1 MDDSFL
7 IRKYCNEG
15 DGDAAIELLKQYER
29 PLYQYIWQ
37 MLQQQQD
44 CEDVMQE
51 TFRKALRALPDY
63 REENHFK
70 SWLFRIGRNEA
81 VDIIRRRRRTIVA
94 EAPEEYLG
102 GVQDIVSLPGARELI
117 EERESVQALMRA
129 IALLPEKE
137 KEVVAMRTQG
147 ELSFK
152 EIAEIVGAPIGTVL
166 ARMHAAKK
174 RLKSLLNTELD
185 RENDEPKDA
194 RRDPSLLEWRG

>member
-81 VDIIRRRRRTIVA
+81 IDIIRRRRRTIVA

-147 ELSFK
+147 ELPFK
-152 EIAEIVGAPIGTVL
+152 EIAKIIGAPIGTVL

-174 RLKSLLNTELD
+174 RLKSLLNTELG
-185 RENDEPKDA
+185 R
-194 RRDPSLLEWRG
+194 

>member
-1 MDDSFL
+1 
-7 IRKYCNEG
+7 
-15 DGDAAIELLKQYER
+15 
-29 PLYQYIWQ
+29 

-51 TFRKALRALPDY
+51 TFRKALRALPNY

-70 SWLFRIGRNEA
+70 GWLFRIGRNEA

-117 EERESVQALMRA
+117 EERESVQALMSA

-137 KEVVAMRTQG
+137 KKWLRC
-147 ELSFK
+147 ELRESF
-152 EIAEIVGAPIGTVL
+152 
-166 ARMHAAKK
+166 
-174 RLKSLLNTELD
+174 RLRKLQRLLGLRLGPYWRECTLQKS
-185 RENDEPKDA
+185 
-194 RRDPSLLEWRG
+194 G

>member
-7 IRKYCNEG
+7 IRKYCNES

-81 VDIIRRRRRTIVA
+81 VDIIRRRRRSLVA

-102 GVQDIVSLPGARELI
+102 
-117 EERESVQALMRA
+117 
-129 IALLPEKE
+129 
-137 KEVVAMRTQG
+137 
-147 ELSFK
+147 
-152 EIAEIVGAPIGTVL
+152 
-166 ARMHAAKK
+166 
-174 RLKSLLNTELD
+174 
-185 RENDEPKDA
+185 
-194 RRDPSLLEWRG
+194 

>member
-1 MDDSFL
+1 
-7 IRKYCNEG
+7 
-15 DGDAAIELLKQYER
+15 
-29 PLYQYIWQ
+29 
-37 MLQQQQD
+37 
-44 CEDVMQE
+44 MQE

-81 VDIIRRRRRTIVA
+81 IDIIRRRRRTIVA
-94 EAPEEYLG
+94 EAPEGLSG
-102 GVQDIVSLPGARELI
+102 GVEDIVSLPGPRELI
-117 EERESVQALMRA
+117 EEKESVQALMRA

-152 EIAEIVGAPIGTVL
+152 EIAKIVGAPIGTVL

-174 RLKSLLNTELD
+174 KLKSLLNTELG
-185 RENDEPKDA
+185 R
-194 RRDPSLLEWRG
+194 

>member
-1 MDDSFL
+1 HHGK
-7 IRKYCNEG
+7 RHAVQAT
-15 DGDAAIELLKQYER
+15 GDAAIELLKQYER

-81 VDIIRRRRRTIVA
+81 IDIIRRRRRMIVA

-102 GVQDIVSLPGARELI
+102 GVQDIESLPGARELI
-117 EERESVQALMRA
+117 EERESMQAFMRA

-174 RLKSLLNTELD
+174 RLKSLLHTDLD
-185 RENDEPKDA
+185 R
-194 RRDPSLLEWRG
+194 

>member
-81 VDIIRRRRRTIVA
+81 IDIIRRRRRTIVA

-102 GVQDIVSLPGARELI
+102 GVQDIVSQPGARELI

-129 IALLPEKE
+129 IALLPEPDGSDAFNAKLYYAILDSLDAGS
-137 KEVVAMRTQG
+137 VV
-147 ELSFK
+147 
-152 EIAEIVGAPIGTVL
+152 IPVGYTCKTHKL
-166 ARMHAAKK
+166 NAKV
-174 RLKSLLNTELD
+174 
-185 RENDEPKDA
+185 
-194 RRDPSLLEWRG
+194 

>member
-7 IRKYCNEG
+7 IRKYCSKG
-15 DGDAAIELLKQYER
+15 DGDAATKLLKRYER
-29 PLYQYIWQ
+29 ALYQFIWQ
-37 MLQQQQD
+37 MLYQQQD
-44 CEDVMQE
+44 CEDAMQE
-51 TFRKALRALPDY
+51 TFRKALKALPDY

-81 VDIIRRRRRTIVA
+81 VEIIRRRRRTIVA

-102 GVQDIVSLPGARELI
+102 GGDEADSVPGVRELM
-117 EERESVQALMRA
+117 EEKESIQALVKA
-129 IALLPEKE
+129 IALLPQKE
-137 KEVVAMRTQG
+137 REVVAMRTQG

-152 EIAEIVGAPIGTVL
+152 EIAGIVGAPIGTVL

-185 RENDEPKDA
+185 R
-194 RRDPSLLEWRG
+194 

>member
-1 MDDSFL
+1 MDDSFF

-15 DGDAAIELLKQYER
+15 DGDAAIELLKRYER
-29 PLYQYIWQ
+29 PLYQFIWQ

-81 VDIIRRRRRTIVA
+81 IDIIRRRRRTIVA

-102 GVQDIVSLPGARELI
+102 GVEDIVSLPGPRELI
-117 EERESVQALMRA
+117 EEKESVQALMRA

-152 EIAEIVGAPIGTVL
+152 EIAKIVGAPIGTVL

-174 RLKSLLNTELD
+174 KLKSLLNTELG
-185 RENDEPKDA
+185 R
-194 RRDPSLLEWRG
+194 

>member
-1 MDDSFL
+1 
-7 IRKYCNEG
+7 
-15 DGDAAIELLKQYER
+15 
-29 PLYQYIWQ
+29 
-37 MLQQQQD
+37 
-44 CEDVMQE
+44 MQE
-51 TFRKALRALPDY
+51 TFRKALRALPNY

-81 VDIIRRRRRTIVA
+81 IDIIRRRRRTIVA

-102 GVQDIVSLPGARELI
+102 GVQDIESLPGARELI
-117 EERESVQALMRA
+117 EERESLEALTRA

-185 RENDEPKDA
+185 R
-194 RRDPSLLEWRG
+194 

>member
-1 MDDSFL
+1 
-7 IRKYCNEG
+7 
-15 DGDAAIELLKQYER
+15 
-29 PLYQYIWQ
+29 
-37 MLQQQQD
+37 
-44 CEDVMQE
+44 MQE
-51 TFRKALRALPDY
+51 TFRKALRALTDY

-81 VDIIRRRRRTIVA
+81 IDIIRRRRRMIVA

-102 GVQDIVSLPGARELI
+102 GVQDTESLPGARELI

-147 ELSFK
+147 ELPFR
-152 EIAEIVGAPIGTVL
+152 EIAKIIGAPIGTVL

-174 RLKSLLNTELD
+174 KLKSLLNTELG
-185 RENDEPKDA
+185 R
-194 RRDPSLLEWRG
+194 

>member
-1 MDDSFL
+1 MDDSFF
-7 IRKYCNEG
+7 IQKYCDEG
-15 DGDAAIELLKQYER
+15 DGDAAIELLKRYER
-29 PLYQYIWQ
+29 PLYQFIWQ

-51 TFRKALRALPDY
+51 TFRKALKALPDY

-81 VDIIRRRRRTIVA
+81 IDIIRRRRRTIVA
-94 EAPEEYLG
+94 EASEEYLG
-102 GVQDIVSLPGARELI
+102 VAENIVSLPGPRELI
-117 EERESVQALMRA
+117 EEKESVQALMRA

-147 ELSFK
+147 ELPFK
-152 EIAEIVGAPIGTVL
+152 EIAKIVGAPIGTVL

-174 RLKSLLNTELD
+174 KLKSLLNTELD
-185 RENDEPKDA
+185 R
-194 RRDPSLLEWRG
+194 

>member
-1 MDDSFL
+1 
-7 IRKYCNEG
+7 
-15 DGDAAIELLKQYER
+15 
-29 PLYQYIWQ
+29 
-37 MLQQQQD
+37 
-44 CEDVMQE
+44 MQE
-51 TFRKALRALPDY
+51 TFRKALRALPNY

-70 SWLFRIGRNEA
+70 GWLFRIGRNEA
-81 VDIIRRRRRTIVA
+81 IDIIRRRRRTIVA
-94 EAPEEYLG
+94 EVPEEYLG
-102 GVQDIVSLPGARELI
+102 VAENIVPLPGPRELI
-117 EERESVQALMRA
+117 EGSESVQALVRA

-185 RENDEPKDA
+185 R
-194 RRDPSLLEWRG
+194 

>member
-1 MDDSFL
+1 
-7 IRKYCNEG
+7 
-15 DGDAAIELLKQYER
+15 
-29 PLYQYIWQ
+29 
-37 MLQQQQD
+37 
-44 CEDVMQE
+44 MQE

-81 VDIIRRRRRTIVA
+81 IDIIRRRRRMIVA

-102 GVQDIVSLPGARELI
+102 GVQDIESLPGARELI
-117 EERESVQALMRA
+117 EERESMQAFMRA

-147 ELSFK
+147 ELPFK
-152 EIAEIVGAPIGTVL
+152 EIAKIIGAPIGTVL

-174 RLKSLLNTELD
+174 KLKSLLNTELG
-185 RENDEPKDA
+185 R
-194 RRDPSLLEWRG
+194 